1 MRKKDKKENK
11 IKTVKK
17 SFQLFLVSTILL

>member
-1 MRKKDKKENK
+1 MKDKKENK

-17 SFQLFLVSTILL
+17 SFQLFLVNTILL